1 MDDAALQQLFTLARL
16 EPKEGEFDRV
26 RTELPSIVAFMQGV
40 QGAAATLSTT
50 PQRGPSINV
59 TRDDV
64 VTHEPR
70 AYTERIAAQFPDREG
85 DYLAVH
91 QVITGGKHSEGH

>member
-16 EPKEGEFDRV
+16 EPHEGEFDRV
-26 RTELPSIVAFMQGV
+26 RTELPGIVAFMQGV

-50 PQRGPSINV
+50 PQPGLSTNV

-64 VTHEPR
+64 VTTEP
-70 AYTERIAAQFPDREG
+70 ASCTERIAAQFPDREG